1 VTPADTFELALIENI
16 QREDLNPLELAEALD
31 RLIRDHSYTQEV
43 LAERVG
49 KDRTTIAN
57 SLRLLKLPPKVRR
70 MVIEGALSEGHARA
84 LLGAGSPEAM
94 EKLAERVARSGL
106 SVRDTERLVRSAKAG
121 GRSKDEPAKKSAS
134 VRDLEERLAR
144 HLGTRVAIAD
154 ESGKGAI
161 EIRYGSLDELDRILD
176 VIFK

>member
-1 VTPADTFELALIENI
+1 
-16 QREDLNPLELAEALD
+16 
-31 RLIRDHSYTQEV
+31 
-43 LAERVG
+43 
-49 KDRTTIAN
+49 
-57 SLRLLKLPPKVRR
+57 
-70 MVIEGALSEGHARA
+70 
-84 LLGAGSPEAM
+84 
-94 EKLAERVARSGL
+94 VARSGL

-121 GRSKDEPAKKSAS
+121 GPSQDGSAKKSAS

-154 ESGKGAI
+154 ASGKGAI